1 MGVII
6 MEEVIQI
13 IQSLGFPVACVIA
26 LFWQNNHLNEQ
37 HREEMNAITDA
48 LENNTQALIR
58 LEEKIGGLNR

>member
-58 LEEKIGGLNR
+58 LEEKIGGLKQ

>member
-1 MGVII
+1 MII
-6 MEEVIQI
+6 MEEIIQI

>member
-6 MEEVIQI
+6 MEEIIQI

>member
-1 MGVII
+1 

-58 LEEKIGGLNR
+58 LEEKIGGLTR

>member
-1 MGVII
+1 MII

>member
-1 MGVII
+1 
-6 MEEVIQI
+6 MEEVIKI

>member
-1 MGVII
+1 

-58 LEEKIGGLNR
+58 LEEKIGGLKQ

>member
-13 IQSLGFPVACVIA
+13 IQTLGFPVACVIA

>member
-1 MGVII
+1 